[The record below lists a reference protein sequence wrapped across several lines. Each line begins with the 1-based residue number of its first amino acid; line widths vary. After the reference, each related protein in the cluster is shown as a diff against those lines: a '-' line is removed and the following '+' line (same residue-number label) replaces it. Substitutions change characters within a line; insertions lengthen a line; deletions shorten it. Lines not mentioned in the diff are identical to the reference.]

1 MGFGGVVIAALING
15 VLTGGVY
22 SLTAVGLTLIWG
34 VMGISNFAHG
44 SFLMVG
50 MYITY
55 WGTTLL
61 GIDPYIG
68 CLISMA
74 VMFVVGWLVQKYLVE
89 RMMDLPHY
97 NQMLLFLGLSIVIE
111 NSALFFWPDYKQL
124 QVSYQFNLIPFGNFT
139 SLELVRV
146 IAFAIAVSLTTGVYL
161 FLKFT
166 SLGKSIRATSQNVF
180 AAKVVGINIKKI
192 NCVTFAIGIACA
204 AGAGAVIT
212 PFFPTY
218 YSVGSLFLLTGYV
231 VTCLGGMGNLAGA
244 MVGGLIIGVAE
255 SLGTII
261 LPGGQKQL
269 LTYGIFLLL
278 LVFKPKGL
286 FKFAG
291 YWQSH

>member
-1 MGFGGVVIAALING
+1 
-15 VLTGGVY
+15 
-22 SLTAVGLTLIWG
+22 
-34 VMGISNFAHG
+34 
-44 SFLMVG
+44 